1 MWSRHYLTRI
11 VPMEIPTGARPPSS
25 SVCSQRTLKG
35 SLRMLHV
42 AFGPKNQ
49 CCPRG
54 SPNTMDRM
62 SLTKV
67 RRKVQHSQV
76 FSRILPFEPRSAL
89 PAASR
94 FLDTQMR
101 ISMLVWSNT
110 LMIAGGDL
118 GHQLSFKIHLLEY
131 PILPSRFF
139 RHVFRHV
146 FFPSRFS
153 SQKSRV
159 AISREPRVVNE
170 KKNEK

>member
-1 MWSRHYLTRI
+1 
-11 VPMEIPTGARPPSS
+11 MEIPTGARPPSS
-25 SVCSQRTLKG
+25 SVCSQRSLKG

-131 PILPSRFF
+131 PIPSSRFF
-139 RHVFRHV
+139 RHIFRHKKAGLQYLGNRESYHKTAGGKATGKKI
-146 FFPSRFS
+146 PSLH
-153 SQKSRV
+153 
-159 AISREPRVVNE
+159 
-170 KKNEK
+170 

>member
-1 MWSRHYLTRI
+1 
-11 VPMEIPTGARPPSS
+11 MEIPTGARPPSS
-25 SVCSQRTLKG
+25 SVCSQRSLKG

-42 AFGPKNQ
+42 AFGPKKQ

-131 PILPSRFF
+131 PILPSRF
-139 RHVFRHV
+139 
-146 FFPSRFS
+146 PSRFFS
-153 SQKSRV
+153 VTFFVTKKPGCNISGTESRIIKPLVAKRPEKNLKKSL
-159 AISREPRVVNE
+159 
-170 KKNEK
+170 